1 MSVKL
6 PYFSIAMPVYE
17 MKGHGVHFLDFS
29 FKKFLDQSFKDFQI
43 VISDHSLNK
52 DISNLCF
59 KWSKILNIKYIK
71 FNEKRG
77 SSSANINNAIKNS
90 DGEWIKILFQDDF
103 LFNENSLEILKIS
116 LEKYSPIWL
125 ASACEHSNDGEHM
138 YKKFFPK
145 WNDKIYHG
153 VNTIS
158 SPSVIT
164 IKNKLNTF
172 FDEDL
177 IWLMDVDFYQKM
189 FNIYGLPLFINEIT
203 VVNRTWGNRLS
214 DTISKV
220 IKENEKNKLLNRYN

>member
-1 MSVKL
+1 MEVKS
-6 PYFSIAMPVYE
+6 PYISIAIPTYE
-17 MKGHGVHFLDFS
+17 MNGMGNIFLNFS
-29 FKKFLDQSFKDFQI
+29 LEKIYNQTFKDIQV
-43 VISDHSLNK
+43 VISDHSKNEEIFNTCKKWK
-52 DISNLCF
+52 D
-59 KWSKILNIKYIK
+59 KLNIKYLKNNKKI
-71 FNEKRG
+71 G

-103 LFNENSLEILKIS
+103 LFNENSLEILKVS
-116 LEKYSPIWL
+116 LEKHSPIWL

-138 YKKFFPK
+138 YRKFFPK
-145 WNDKIYHG
+145 WNNKIHHG
-153 VNTIS
+153 INTIS

-164 IKNKLNTF
+164 IKNGLNIC

-220 IKENEKNKLLNRYN
+220 IKENEKLKLLNRYK